1 MRRSLAVVLFLFS
14 CAAAAQTDERRV
26 RTVQT
31 DEVPDQSPYVA
42 AQVKQVPEQTE
53 LSEERTDPPEHP
65 DERMVLARQ
74 LAALGQ
80 KNAGEAQPDAS
91 CAAASETI
99 RADLAAAYRTRPGD
113 FHGISPQSAYW
124 PEVVRAWHAYRGDR
138 CGGDSPAAI
147 LARSYAEA
155 MSTAELRDV
164 IAFQATPSG
173 RAFIA
178 ATQRARAGLENALA
192 KRSSDDGDD
201 ALDVFQQEMLRLK
214 TQYEDDPK

>member
-1 MRRSLAVVLFLFS
+1 MRHLLAVSLLFCS
-14 CAAAAQTDERRV
+14 CAAAAQTDERGV

-31 DEVPDQSPYVA
+31 DEVRQHSTEVLE
-42 AQVKQVPEQTE
+42 QPEQ
-53 LSEERTDPPEHP
+53 SEERTAEHP
-65 DERMVLARQ
+65 DERIVLARQ

-80 KNAGEAQPDAS
+80 KNAGEGQPDAS
-91 CAAASETI
+91 CAAASEKI

-138 CGGDSPAAI
+138 CGGDSPTAI
-147 LARSYAEA
+147 LARSYAEN

-164 IAFQATPSG
+164 IAFQDSPSG

-178 ATQRARAGLENALA
+178 ATQRARADLDNILA
-192 KRSSDDGDD
+192 KRAGGDAED
-201 ALDVFQQEMLRLK
+201 AADSFQREMLRLK
-214 TQYEDDPK
+214 AQYEDDPK

>member
-1 MRRSLAVVLFLFS
+1 MRRSLAVVLFLCS

-31 DEVPDQSPYVA
+31 DEVPRPRPD
-42 AQVKQVPEQTE
+42 VPARSTQLPDQTE
-53 LSEERTDPPEHP
+53 PSEERTEEHP

-80 KNAGEAQPDAS
+80 KHAGEKAQSDAA
-91 CAAASETI
+91 CAAASEPI

-124 PEVVRAWHAYRGDR
+124 PEVVRAWQAYRGDR
-138 CGGDSPAAI
+138 CGSDSPAAI
-147 LARSYAEA
+147 LARSYAEG
-155 MSTAELRDV
+155 MSTAELREV
-164 IAFQATPSG
+164 IAFQASPSA

-178 ATQRARAGLENALA
+178 ATQRARAEIDNVLA
-192 KRSSDDGDD
+192 RRSSHDGDD
-201 ALDVFQQEMLRLK
+201 AFDVFQQEMLKLK
-214 TQYEDDPK
+214 AQYEDDPK

>member
-1 MRRSLAVVLFLFS
+1 MRRSLAVVLFLCS

-31 DEVPDQSPYVA
+31 DEVPKPRRAVA
-42 AQVKQVPEQTE
+42 APAEQVLEPPE
-53 LSEERTDPPEHP
+53 LSEERADEHP

-80 KNAGEAQPDAS
+80 KHAGEEARSDAA
-91 CAAASETI
+91 CAAASEPI

-147 LARSYAEA
+147 LARSYAEG

-164 IAFQATPSG
+164 IAFQASPGG

-178 ATQRARAGLENALA
+178 ATQRARAEIDNALA
-192 KRSSDDGDD
+192 KRSSHDGDD
-201 ALDVFQQEMLRLK
+201 PLDVFQQEMLRLK
-214 TQYEDDPK
+214 AQYEDDPK